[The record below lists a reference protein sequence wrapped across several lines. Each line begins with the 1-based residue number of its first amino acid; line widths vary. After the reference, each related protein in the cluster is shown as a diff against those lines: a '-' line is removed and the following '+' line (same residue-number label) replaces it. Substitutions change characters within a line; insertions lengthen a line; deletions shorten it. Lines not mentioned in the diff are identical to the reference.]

1 MVAVVELE
9 REVAGVVVD
18 ADMFFDR
25 IGIEV
30 LSGTPGEKAFE
41 KSEGFLGVFE
51 VAQWFGFEAEVKVL
65 AGSFSE
71 GCDGEGAGV

>member
-1 MVAVVELE
+1 MAVVELE
-9 REVAGVVVD
+9 CEVAGVVVD
-18 ADMFFDR
+18 ADMVFNR

-30 LSGTPGEKAFE
+30 LLGTPGKKAFE
-41 KSEGFLGVFE
+41 KSEGFFGVFE
-51 VAQWFGFEAEVKVL
+51 VAQRFGFEAEVKVL